1 MLATAGDLHA
11 QALERY
17 AEGATDEAIELLR
30 DAVTQG
36 LDPELVNDLAVM
48 LAGAGR
54 TEEARA
60 LLLGL
65 LRLAPD
71 YEAAAENLASL
82 PGAGAG
88 GAPGEIPGAAE
99 WGVQHGSV
107 EGRFDDMA
115 AAGAQFLQL
124 VSEAS
129 ATRLIDNLDRL
140 FFPMGHPLP
149 DPALAGERLA
159 TQMAVLDRCGVL
171 WRNIGDQQSRD
182 LLLRFFAYRALGPAH
197 VRLQLEPEHYHR
209 SVAMLT
215 AKTIREAGVMF
226 APGAPFEWQLHRYD
240 LQDTGIPVQVIGSAL
255 PLASTYL
262 FSQYA
267 YRDAATGALPR
278 RGDVVIDGGGC
289 WGETALWLAHMVGE
303 SGQVHS
309 FEPGPKNLEL
319 LQRNLAAN
327 PQLAQRIAVHDVPLG
342 AVAGETLW
350 IEDALAPGAGLKNAE
365 EMAGKANM
373 VETQIETVDAIVARG
388 ELSTVDFIK
397 LDVEHAELAVIKGAS
412 ETIRTQRP
420 RLAISIYHRP
430 DDLATIPAAIER
442 LGVSYRWYLQCST
455 MNDIDTVA
463 FGVPV

>member
-1 MLATAGDLHA
+1 MLATTGDLHA

-17 AEGATDEAIELLR
+17 SEGAVDEAIELLR

-54 TEEARA
+54 TEDARE

-65 LRLAPD
+65 RRLAPS
-71 YEAAAENLASL
+71 YEEAAENLASL
-82 PGAGAG
+82 PGGTPG
-88 GAPGEIPGAAE
+88 GARDGLTADR
-99 WGVQHGSV
+99 V
-107 EGRFDDMA
+107 DDMA
-115 AAGAQFLQL
+115 EARAQFLQL

-129 ATRLIDNLDRL
+129 ATRLVDNLDRL
-140 FFPMGHPLP
+140 FFPLGHPLP
-149 DPALAGERLA
+149 DPTLTGERLA
-159 TQMAVLDRCGVL
+159 TQMDVLGRCGAL
-171 WRNIGDQQSRD
+171 WRNMGDQQSRE

-197 VRLQLEPEHYHR
+197 VRLQMEPEHYHR
-209 SVAMLT
+209 SVGMLT

-226 APGAPFEWQLHRYD
+226 APGAPFEWQLHLYD
-240 LQDTGIPVQVIGSAL
+240 MQETGIPVKVIGSAL

-267 YRDAATGALPR
+267 YRDASVGALPR
-278 RGDVVIDGGGC
+278 PGDVVIDGGGC

-303 SGQVHS
+303 GGQVHS

-319 LQRNLAAN
+319 LRRNLAQN
-327 PQLAQRIAVHDVPLG
+327 PRLSERITVRDLPLG
-342 AVAGETLW
+342 ATAGETLW

-365 EMAGKANM
+365 EMQGRANM
-373 VETQIETVDAIVARG
+373 VETQIETIDALVERG
-388 ELSTVDFIK
+388 ELSKVDFIK

-430 DDLATIPAAIER
+430 DDLATIPAAVEQ

-463 FGVPV
+463 FAVPV